1 MKKYLSLLLAL
12 VMVLSMMSFAH
23 AEGAFTPGTYEA
35 KAEGFGGDVKA
46 VVTVDENVIT
56 AIEITGDGET
66 PGLGGAAMPMMQ
78 EAYVGEADAEA
89 VDGMTGATITSTAV
103 KEAVGKALEKAK
115 AGAAAPAEAAEA
127 AVAFTAG
134 EYTATAAGYN
144 GPVEVKVTFS
154 ADKLEAIEIVSAKET
169 EHVGDVAF
177 DIMIPDM
184 IEANGSGVDGV
195 SGATF
200 SSRALRSAVND
211 AAEQAGCANLDAFK
225 AAKVEYTPGETIEDT
240 WDVVIVGAGGA
251 GLAAAAQAAQDG
263 STVLILEKAA
273 EMGGN
278 TLVSGG
284 AFQSVMPYLV
294 WDKNDPDA
302 TSGINPIDG
311 QEYAKVLNDAGRIDT
326 LKTILTWSEEPFDGT
341 LDADH
346 PFVAGDISLNA
357 VRGVHEE
364 YLPTLKALKE
374 EINEYLAWAQPKL
387 DAGEPETKI
396 TLFSTLNLHIFQTY
410 YGGLR
415 PNADGTEWIYGRYD
429 LVSQVIEG
437 GQDIKSWLVDQ
448 GALFDYA
455 RQSTLIGC
463 LWQRENSP
471 QGGVVDGVTYPS
483 KWGSY
488 FMVPYNTVKNAN
500 EHNELMTRT
509 TATELITED
518 GKVVGVKAEKFDGTE
533 VIAHAAKGV
542 ILATGGYGANIPVVQ
557 ESNEYWKPEYIA
569 DNIGTTNRSG
579 LTGDGLT
586 MAQAV
591 GADIEGMGWTQ
602 MMPLG
607 WVDNGNLAGGAGEN
621 VIFINAQTG
630 ERYVDESA
638 ERDVLSLG
646 AFENSMSLD
655 TAAKLGLKQVP
666 GIYVEVSNVNTQAGP
681 GGFNNEP
688 TDVEG
693 RMIFRTVEETAEL
706 IGCDAATLRK
716 TIEDYD
722 AYVMGVADKLDV
734 EKLSLRG
741 TVGQVETD
749 ENGKYLPETYKL
761 DKIRVRFMAPSTHHT
776 MGGIKVD
783 TDRRVLNTEG
793 TAIAGLYAAGEVT
806 GGIHAGNRLG
816 GNAVTEIIVSGRTA
830 VKAIEADTAEAPAEE
845 AAPVEETPAEEIPV
859 EETPAAEGAFI
870 PGTYEAKAEGFGG
883 DVKAVVTVDE
893 AAITAIEISG
903 DGETPGLG
911 GAAMPLMQEAYVG
924 QADAEAVDGMAGATI
939 TSTAVKE
946 AVAKALEA
954 AKGAAPAADENAAMT
969 FTPGVYEATA
979 AGYNGPTTVKVTFA
993 EDKIEAIEIVS
1004 TVETGHVGDVA
1015 FDIMIPDM
1023 LEANGSGVDGVS
1035 GATFSSRALRTA
1047 VNDAAEQAGC
1057 TNLDA
1062 FKAAKV
1068 EHPAQ
1073 DAITMDYDVVVV
1085 GAGGAGIAAAAQAAQ
1100 DGNTVLVIEKN
1111 AEVGGN
1117 TLVSGGQYQSV
1128 MPYLVWD
1135 PADPDAT
1142 TGTYAFNGE
1151 TYDKVKSVQGCIN
1164 ELNLILNWS
1173 EEPFDEDYYKDHEF
1187 VAGDAQELSKHGVHA
1202 EYLPILQALKAEIRE
1217 YFVWAAPQLA
1227 AGKDESQLTLFSTI
1241 NLHIFQ
1247 TYYGGLRPS
1256 ADGSEWIYG
1265 DVDLVKQFITGGQGL
1280 KEWLEAQ
1287 GATFIENTQP
1297 TLIGALWY
1305 RENEFIGST
1314 IDLDGDGNPEMGRWG
1329 SYFAAPISTIY
1340 AANDQN
1346 KIMTRTTANELIV
1359 DGGRVV
1365 GVKATMYDGTE
1376 VTANAKKGVILATGG
1391 YAANIGK
1398 VLDANVYWS
1407 TEYLSTATKTT
1418 NRSSLQGDGIT
1429 MAEAVGAGTT
1439 GLGFTQLMPI
1449 SWVDNGNL
1457 AFGGG
1462 NYACW
1467 INPTTGHRFVDEGS
1481 ERDVLSLAEFR
1492 NGMEVNGTKGVFL
1505 EFYNKEQLMPAP
1517 MQLAEGDYE
1526 GRYYRRTIAELP
1538 ELFAELGVTADPEV
1552 VVQTIR
1558 AYDAAVMG
1566 QGEYPDVGKAIASR
1580 TIGNVQKDENGKYL
1594 PDTYD
1599 LDNALLTIRL
1609 MAPSTHHTMGGIS
1622 VDTDRHVLTA
1632 DGDIIPGLYA
1642 AGEVTGGIHGG
1653 NRLGGN
1659 AIVEIFVSGRTA
1671 AQAVTADNE

>member
-12 VMVLSMMSFAH
+12 VMVFSMMSFGG
-23 AEGAFTPGTYEA
+23 AEEA
-35 KAEGFGGDVKA
+35 PAGEVKTASAQGFASEVKVEA
-46 VVTVDENVIT
+46 TVADGRIVALTVDDSGESYPIPREDSVDKLIA
-56 AIEITGDGET
+56 AI
-66 PGLGGAAMPMMQ
+66 L
-78 EAYVGEADAEA
+78 EAGTIEGIDAK
-89 VDGMTGATITSTAV
+89 TGATSTSTAV
-103 KEAVGKALEKAK
+103 LEALSKILSEEE
-115 AGAAAPAEAAEA
+115 APADA

-134 EYTATAAGYN
+134 EYTATAQGYN

-154 ADKLEAIEIVSAKET
+154 ADKLEAIEIVSDKET
-169 EHVGDVAF
+169 DHVGDVAF
-177 DIMIPDM
+177 DIMIPEM
-184 IEANGSGVDGV
+184 IEAGGSGVDGV

-200 SSRALRSAVND
+200 STRALRAAVND

-225 AAKVEYTPGETIEDT
+225 AAKVEHVPGEPIEDT
-240 WDVVIVGAGGA
+240 WDVVIIGAGGA

-263 STVLILEKAA
+263 NTVLILEKAA

-294 WDKNDPDA
+294 WDKNDPEA
-302 TSGINPIDG
+302 TTGVNPIDG
-311 QEYAKVLNDAGRIDT
+311 KEYDKVLNDAGRIET
-326 LKTILTWSEEPFDGT
+326 LKTILNWSEEPFDGT

-364 YLPTLKALKE
+364 YLSTLKALKE

-396 TLFSTLNLHIFQTY
+396 TLFSTINLHIFQTY

-415 PNADGTEWIYGRYD
+415 PNADGTEWVYGRYD
-429 LVSQVIEG
+429 LVKQFIEG

-448 GALFDYA
+448 GAIFDYA

-488 FMVPYNTVKNAN
+488 FMVPMNTVKNAN
-500 EHNELMTRT
+500 EHNQLMTRT
-509 TATELITED
+509 TATELIMD
-518 GKVVGVKAEKFDGTE
+518 NDRIVGVKAVKFDGTE
-533 VIAHAAKGV
+533 VTAHAAKGV
-542 ILATGGYGANIPVVQ
+542 IIATGGYGANIGKVQ
-557 ESNEYWKPEYIA
+557 ETNKYWKPEYIA
-569 DNIGTTNRSG
+569 DNIGTTNRSA

-591 GADIEGMGWTQ
+591 GAEVEGTGWTQ

-607 WVDNGNLAGGAGEN
+607 WVDNGNLSGGAGEN

-646 AFENSMSLD
+646 AFENSMNLD

-666 GIYVEVSNVNTQAGP
+666 GIYVEVSNIGTQAGP

-688 TDVEG
+688 QDVEG

-706 IGCDAATLRK
+706 IGCDPAALRK

-722 AYVMGVADKLDV
+722 AYVMGQTDKLAV

-749 ENGKYLPETYKL
+749 ENGNYKPETYKL

-783 TDRRVLNTEG
+783 TDRRVMNTEG
-793 TAIAGLYAAGEVT
+793 NVIAGLYAAGEVT

-830 VKAIEADTAEAPAEE
+830 AKAITADTAEAPAAEEAPAPAAEE
-845 AAPVEETPAEEIPV
+845 AAA
-859 EETPAAEGAFI
+859 PAAEAGPFT
-870 PGTYEAKAEGFGG
+870 PGTYEAAAQGFGG
-883 DVKAVVTVDE
+883 EVKVVVTVD
-893 AAITAIEISG
+893 ANAITAIEITG
-903 DGETPGLG
+903 ADETPALG
-911 GAAMPLMQEAYVG
+911 GAAMPAMAEAYPG
-924 QADAEAVDGMAGATI
+924 KADAEAVDGMVGATV

-946 AVAKALEA
+946 AVAKALA
-954 AKGAAPAADENAAMT
+954 QAKGEAPAADEAAAMT
-969 FTPGVYEATA
+969 FTPGEYEATA

-993 EDKIEAIEIVS
+993 EDKIEKIEIVS
-1004 TVETGHVGDVA
+1004 TVETEHVGDVA
-1015 FDIMIPDM
+1015 FDIMIPEM

-1035 GATFSSRALRTA
+1035 GATFSSRALRAA

-1057 TNLDA
+1057 TALDA

-1068 EHPAQ
+1068 EHTAKDP
-1073 DAITMDYDVVVV
+1073 MYLWYDVVVV

-1164 ELNLILNWS
+1164 ELKMILNWS
-1173 EEPFDEDYYKDHEF
+1173 EEPFDEEYYKDHEF
-1187 VAGDAQELSKHGVHA
+1187 VAGDALELSKHGVHA
-1202 EYLPILQALKAEIRE
+1202 EYLPVLQALKSEIRE

-1256 ADGSEWIYG
+1256 ADGSSWIYG

-1287 GATFIENTQP
+1287 GATFIENSQP

-1314 IDLDGDGNPEMGRWG
+1314 VDLDGDGNPEMGRWG
-1329 SYFAAPISTIY
+1329 SYFAAPMKTIY
-1340 AANDQN
+1340 EANSQN
-1346 KIMTRTTANELIV
+1346 KIMTRTTADAIILDENN
-1359 DGGRVV
+1359 RVIGV
-1365 GVKATMYDGTE
+1365 GAHMYDGTE
-1376 VTANAKKGVILATGG
+1376 VNAHARKGVILATGG
-1391 YAANIGK
+1391 YAANIDK

-1407 TEYLSTATKTT
+1407 TEYLSKATKTT
-1418 NRSSLQGDGIT
+1418 NRSSLQGDGIDL
-1429 MAEAVGAGTT
+1429 ASVIGAGTT

-1492 NGMEVNGTKGVFL
+1492 NGIEINGTKGVFL
-1505 EFYNKEQLMPAP
+1505 EIYNEAQPIPGPPVA
-1517 MQLAEGDYE
+1517 QLAASDYE
-1526 GRYYRRTIAELP
+1526 GRYYHIQGTVEALT
-1538 ELFAELGVTADPEV
+1538 ELFARPEMAGVTADPATVLETV
-1552 VVQTIR
+1552 K
-1558 AYDAAVMG
+1558 AYDKAVMG

-1580 TIGNVQKDENGKYL
+1580 TIGNVEKDANGKYL

-1599 LDNALLTIRL
+1599 LENTRLIVRL
-1609 MAPSTHHTMGGIS
+1609 MAPSTHHTMGGLM

-1632 DGDIIPGLYA
+1632 DGEIIPGLYA

-1671 AQAVTADNE
+1671 AKAVTADNE